1 MKWKNHLKIEH
12 VSAGEVPM
20 QLLLEADPSE
30 VRVKKYLEKSHC
42 YMAADQSGQVV
53 GVYVLC
59 PLNSTTLELMN
70 IAVHP
75 KFQGQGIGTELLKHM
90 ITTARSLGAKR
101 LELGT
106 GTFGYQLAFYQ
117 RAGFR
122 VNDVERDYFLKN
134 YEKPIFENGI
144 QHKDRLRLAIDL

>member
-1 MKWKNHLKIEH
+1 MKWKNHLKIKPI
-12 VSAGEVPM
+12 SAEETPIE
-20 QLLLEADPSE
+20 LLLEADPSE
-30 VRVKKYLEKSHC
+30 VRVKKYLGKSHC
-42 YMAADQSGQVV
+42 YVAADQSEQVV

-59 PLNSTTLELMN
+59 PMDSTTVELMN

-90 ITTARSLGAKR
+90 IEIATSLGAKR

-117 RAGFR
+117 R
-122 VNDVERDYFLKN
+122 
-134 YEKPIFENGI
+134 
-144 QHKDRLRLAIDL
+144 DRKSTPSQIGRAHV

>member
-1 MKWKNHLKIEH
+1 MSKKQHLHIKK
-12 VSAGEVPM
+12 VSTEQAPM
-20 QLLLEADPSE
+20 DLLLEADPSE
-30 VRVKKYLEKSHC
+30 SQIRKYLETSHC
-42 YMAADQSGQVV
+42 YIAVDQSDRVV
-53 GVYVLC
+53 GVYVLY

-75 KFQGQGIGTELLKHM
+75 EFQGQGIGTELLNHLISEAK
-90 ITTARSLGAKR
+90 ILGAKR

-122 VNDVERDYFLKN
+122 VINVERDYFLNN
-134 YEKPIFENGI
+134 YEEPIFEDGI
-144 QHKDRLRLAIDL
+144 QHKDRLRLAINL